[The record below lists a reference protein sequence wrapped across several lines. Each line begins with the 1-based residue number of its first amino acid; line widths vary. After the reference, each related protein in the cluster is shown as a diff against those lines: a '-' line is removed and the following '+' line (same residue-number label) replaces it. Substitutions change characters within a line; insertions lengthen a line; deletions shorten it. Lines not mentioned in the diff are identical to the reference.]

1 MSFSIEDF
9 FSKCGQIRR
18 KLSEETADLES
29 FTEEIFN
36 GKLHFCTVIQYD
48 NRIRWKLE
56 CSAFESE
63 SDRLRV
69 GLFL

>member
-69 GLFL
+69 GLF

>member
-1 MSFSIEDF
+1 MRFSIKNF

-36 GKLHFCTVIQYD
+36 GNLHFCTVIQYD

-56 CSAFESE
+56 CSALESE
-63 SDRLRV
+63 SDRLRD
-69 GLFL
+69 GLF

>member
-1 MSFSIEDF
+1 MRFSIKDF
-9 FSKCGQIRR
+9 FSKYDQIRR
-18 KLSEETADLES
+18 KLPKETADLDT

>member
-1 MSFSIEDF
+1 MRFSIKNF

-69 GLFL
+69 GLF

>member
-56 CSAFESE
+56 CSTLESE
-63 SDRLRV
+63 NDRFCV
-69 GLFL
+69 GLF

>member
-1 MSFSIEDF
+1 MRFSIKDF

-29 FTEEIFN
+29 FTEGIFN

-56 CSAFESE
+56 CSALESE
-63 SDRLRV
+63 SDRLRD
-69 GLFL
+69 GLF